1 MSTHM
6 PKQYVKRSINGDAG
20 EHLAAFKFTRTLNWP
35 CRLQNVDLGIDAE
48 IEICDDQ
55 NSATGNVV
63 KLQIKSFEEIESP
76 EKHDVYVDDADISYW
91 QRFSVPTIVVC
102 VDLSTEKIYWKSI
115 NTTEAYQS
123 GGASRKI
130 TFDLSKNELTAAS
143 KKEIA
148 SLSSPDHYKDVHEI
162 ILEAKKLHDRITSSA
177 AFAISG
183 EELVHIQSANDE
195 FDLLIARIEEIRR
208 HYPWRI
214 SPFSAKEVDYMK
226 ANMFRHINDA
236 EVSWRNGING
246 M

>member
-1 MSTHM
+1 M
-6 PKQYVKRSINGDAG
+6 
-20 EHLAAFKFTRTLNWP
+20 AAFKFTRTLNWP
-35 CRLQNVDLGIDAE
+35 CRLQDVDLGIDAE

-55 NSATGNVV
+55 NGATGNVV
-63 KLQIKSFEEIESP
+63 KLQIKSFEKIESSD
-76 EKHDVYVDDADISYW
+76 KHDVYVDDADISYW

-102 VDLSTEKIYWKSI
+102 VDLTAERIYWKPI

-130 TFDLSKNELTAAS
+130 TFDLSKDELTSAS
-143 KKEIA
+143 RKEIA

-177 AFAISG
+177 AFAISDQ
-183 EELVHIQSANDE
+183 ELTDIQHANDE

-214 SPFSAKEVDYMK
+214 SPFSAREVECMK
-226 ANMFRHINDA
+226 AEMFRHLNNA
-236 EVSWRNGING
+236 EVSWRNVING